1 MTEEKTIEIY
11 GVSRLRPAT
20 DGKGIRTLICT
31 YGCPLKCKYCINPL
45 SWNGKGKPKTYTLE
59 GLYDTVKLDR
69 LYWQATDGGITF
81 GGGEPL
87 LQAQRIRE
95 FIDTY
100 CDGISIVMETSINVP
115 TSSLEVVIDVIN
127 YFYVDIKSMNGQIY
141 EAYTGKDNSQVFNNL
156 RFLVERVPDKFGVR
170 IPLIK
175 GYNEMEDCEQSKRIL
190 NDMGIENTSIFK
202 YRM

>member
-1 MTEEKTIEIY
+1 MGSNNTEFVTMTIHELKYSNTNTYLIEGDRGRILFDAGWAGTFPAFYKTKLLIILPDTDIYRMIEEKTVEIY
-11 GVSRLRPAT
+11 GISRLRPTT

-59 GLYDTVKLDR
+59 GLYDAVKLDR

-95 FIDTY
+95 FIDTF
-100 CDGISIVMETSINVP
+100 CDGIREI
-115 TSSLEVVIDVIN
+115 LQA
-127 YFYVDIKSMNGQIY
+127 YVWI
-141 EAYTGKDNSQVFNNL
+141 
-156 RFLVERVPDKFGVR
+156 
-170 IPLIK
+170 
-175 GYNEMEDCEQSKRIL
+175 
-190 NDMGIENTSIFK
+190 
-202 YRM
+202 